1 MSCRSRGRGYGL
13 FQVGRVREALINS
26 STLLQD
32 LRSAVARRGSLARH
46 HAREQSGSD
55 PGGSPAARRGNGRV
69 R

>member
-1 MSCRSRGRGYGL
+1 M
-13 FQVGRVREALINS
+13 GRVREALINS